1 MLEEENLDNDTNNNN
16 YEDNNYNLDEE
27 DEEKMVESIEKIED
41 YQTPHKYLFRICLL
55 GDAGVGKTSLL
66 TRFCDDSFKENY
78 NNTIGVDFRLV
89 SLKYKNIISKIHIW
103 DTAGQ
108 ERFRSLALN
117 YMHNSHGFVFIYDIT
132 DKNSFDNL
140 NNWINLALDKNK
152 NTIFNFLVGNKCD
165 IDKGR
170 QVSQNETQQL
180 AKEKNLYFLETS
192 AKTDENVKKIFY
204 YFYAKLI
211 KYYNTNKYEEEK
223 NITLSTS
230 KAEEIQTKRPT
241 ESKCSC

>member
-16 YEDNNYNLDEE
+16 YEDNLDEE

-140 NNWINLALDKNK
+140 SNWINLALDKNK

-170 QVSQNETQQL
+170 QVSQNEAQQL
-180 AKEKNLYFLETS
+180 AKEKKLYFLETS